1 MLSLGPVSPGQR
13 LYLIG
18 QSCIGAAIANAI
30 INGAIGWGITR
41 GAATFPMWS
50 IPGVAG
56 DLAATA
62 FGVTFGTCVCMA
74 VQVPWDFGRG
84 KITPVPISPAVAALL
99 ARFPRGTLYR
109 GLGLGALSVPLFAL
123 PVVAAL
129 AVLDRG
135 AMDRWPFI
143 VLKAI
148 VSAVQGAIVTP
159 FIVLGVLGDVVRRRG
174 ALPPEP

>member
-1 MLSLGPVSPGQR
+1 MSPAQR

-18 QSCIGAAIANAI
+18 QSCVGAAVANAI

-41 GAATFPMWS
+41 DLATFPMWS
-50 IPGVAG
+50 VPGVAG

-62 FGVTFGTCVCMA
+62 FGVTFGTCICMA

-84 KITPVPISPAVAALL
+84 KITPVSVSPGVAALL
-99 ARFPRGTLYR
+99 ARFPRRTLYR

-129 AVLDRG
+129 AALGRGALDRE
-135 AMDRWPFI
+135 PYI
-143 VLKAI
+143 VLKAV

-159 FIVLGVLGDVVRRRG
+159 FIVLAVLGDVARRRG
-174 ALPPEP
+174 VTA